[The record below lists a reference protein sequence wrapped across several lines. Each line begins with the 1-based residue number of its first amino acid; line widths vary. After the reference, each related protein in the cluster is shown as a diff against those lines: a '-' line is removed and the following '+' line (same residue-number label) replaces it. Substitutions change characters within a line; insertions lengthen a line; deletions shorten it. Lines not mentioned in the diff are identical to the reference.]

1 MQNFGIYIHIPF
13 CQKKCKYCDFISFD
27 KCDEK
32 IKEKYVNALIKEI
45 ENYCRGRVPLLPS
58 NNNPQKITTI
68 YIGGGTPSILSAEQ
82 IQKILQK
89 IKEKFILDENAEITI
104 EINPGTVDFTKL
116 ENYKKIGINRL
127 SIGLQST
134 DDRIL
139 KLLGRVH
146 NYDDFLKTYDNAK
159 KIGFKNINVDLML
172 GLPTQD
178 LFILEESLQNVINLN
193 PEHISLYS
201 LILEEGTELEKLV
214 LNNQLEMISEDLERK
229 MYWKTKDILEKN
241 GYKHY
246 EISNFSKPGFESKH
260 NVSCWEQEEYIG
272 FGLSAHSYINKKRFS
287 NIENLQEYISN
298 IENQEFE
305 KNVILQENDQ
315 TFEIQAKEYMMLG
328 LRKIDGVSISKF
340 EQKFQINPL
349 FYFRFEISKLEEE
362 RLIEVDLD
370 HILLT
375 KKGLDFANR
384 VFQKFV

>member
-287 NIENLQEYISN
+287 NIKNLQEYISN